1 MSDKQCGATFFKAI
15 LPGHLEPLRALL
27 KSIGDDI
34 AGNPHIAFS
43 ELESA
48 HFMSWFIVEAKD
60 AAPLLFLEINVDG
73 PVEDFLV
80 DLLDRAGGGIDEIFG
95 HCAGYPA
102 LGSGAPDEVVQYLLR
117 ANIGYDCYYICW
129 RGLPVK
135 RILLE
140 RGLRARLEGFLDQ
153 QGNSTLTGMTPAAIR
168 KRVQAFVNADPML
181 SWAESF
187 PPRPFLVRYR
197 SGVLAALAVLAG
209 VVLLTLLGAAI
220 LLWRDRGP
228 WPDVIVAAVLLALVG
243 GLLGVL
249 RWHETHDSVSEAEP
263 DHSQV
268 QNVVNQE
275 NRVVQNHFASVVDLK
290 AGLFRWIVLKA
301 VLKLIHVLAAVS
313 SNQGNLSGIKSIHF
327 ARWVVIAGGE
337 RLLFLSNYDGSWEN
351 YLDDFIDQASS
362 GLTAI
367 WSNTVGFPRTSYLVE
382 GGARDELLFKTLVR
396 RSQTPSLAWYSAY
409 PDLSTANIEAN
420 AAIREG
426 LFAPLD
432 AAAEAAWLANF

>member
-1 MSDKQCGATFFKAI
+1 MSDKQYGATFFKPI

-43 ELESA
+43 KLESA

-80 DLLDRAGGGIDEIFG
+80 DLLDRAGDGIDEIFG

-153 QGNSTLTGMTPAAIR
+153 QGNSTLAGMTPAAIR
-168 KRVQAFVNADPML
+168 KLVQAFVNADPTL
-181 SWAESF
+181 SWAKSF

-197 SGVLAALAVLAG
+197 SAVLAALAVLAG
-209 VVLLTLLGAAI
+209 VVLLALLGAAI
-220 LLWRDRGP
+220 LSWRERGP
-228 WPDVIVAAVLLALVG
+228 WPDAIVAAVLLALVG

-249 RWHETHDSVSEAEP
+249 RWHETHDSVSAAEP

-275 NRVVQNHFASVVDLK
+275 NRVVQNHFASVTELK

-367 WSNTVGFPRTSYLVE
+367 WTNTVGFPRTSYLVE

-396 RSQTPSLAWYSAY
+396 RSQTPSLVWYSAY

-420 AAIREG
+420 AAICEG

-432 AAAEAAWLANF
+432 PAAEAAWLANF